1 MKSQKCEY
9 LMAAAALIGALAAPV
24 GAADVSLD
32 PRATYLHVCSDPA
45 LGAPALLLADLG
57 VAPGETVLI
66 EILGDFDNGPGGD
79 TFVSTCAVFSAG
91 SVLLDG
97 AQLHRVPGAIA
108 AGDPVTTANTF
119 FCNELTDI
127 PEDFRVAGAV
137 PNTSVIVQIPA
148 GATHLFI
155 NACDHLF
162 YDNLDPDGDYTV
174 RITKQV
180 LPVEKTTWGKV
191 KSLYRE

>member
-1 MKSQKCEY
+1 MKSQNDY
-9 LMAAAALIGALAAPV
+9 LMTAAALIGALAAPV
-24 GAADVSLD
+24 GAADVSLN
-32 PRATYLHVCSDPA
+32 PKATYLHVCSDAA
-45 LGAPALLLADLG
+45 LSAPGLVLADLG
-57 VAPGETVLI
+57 VAPGETILI
-66 EILGDFDNGPGGD
+66 EILGDWDNGPGGD
-79 TFVSTCAVFSAG
+79 TFVSTCAVFSA
-91 SVLLDG
+91 SNVLLDG

-127 PEDFRVAGAV
+127 PEDFRVASSV

-162 YDNLDPDGDYTV
+162 QDNVDPDGDYTV

-180 LPVEKTTWGKV
+180 LPVESITWGRV
-191 KSLYRE
+191 KSMYRE